1 MKRRKLILLCLLCG
15 TSLYSAAQES
25 RSFQLEV
32 RNTWTHE
39 QTDAPVVVKL
49 SDLKTGFDV
58 LSATVTDGVREIP
71 SQLDDLDGDRKAD
84 ELAFVIDMP
93 AQSTR
98 QIGITLSVAPA
109 QKTYTPRVSAQLLIR
124 DAKKGETR
132 PDTVGHRARHD

>member
-58 LSATVTDGVREIP
+58 LSATVTDGAREIP

-98 QIGITLSVAPA
+98 QIDITLSAAPA
-109 QKTYTPRVSAQLLIR
+109 QKHPCQIPLRHIFR
-124 DAKKGETR
+124 
-132 PDTVGHRARHD
+132 GH